1 MSVASD
7 NHILFCF
14 KIDIL
19 FHFKNRDFNA
29 LCINKL
35 YVTKFKRIFVFKAIP
50 YILNK
55 G

>member
-1 MSVASD
+1 MSVAND

-19 FHFKNRDFNA
+19 FHFKNCDFNA
-29 LCINKL
+29 SCINKL
-35 YVTKFKRIFVFKAIP
+35 CVTKFRRIFVFKAMQ